1 MEDYKSEYEAALAR
15 AKAVYLTDDD
25 KKGAMETVFPELME
39 LDKDDEIR
47 QALIKYFTL
56 WGKSTPSTMG
66 FRNEDIVDW
75 LKRVKSVRV
84 KSAKVTTGKLA
95 EMIAER
101 NDKVKPKFKVGDW
114 IITKDK
120 NVHKDYSVCKIVE
133 IENKRYH
140 LENGDYLDKDTLEQ
154 YGYRLWTIQDA
165 KDGDVLASSKSI
177 FIFKGIYMAGKPE
190 SYCAIMDGYFFSC
203 PEGCWTNEQCYPA
216 TKEQCVLLFQKMHE
230 AGFEWDAEKKELKLL
245 ISNGGDV
252 EPELSHQ
259 EVTKK
264 CEQDKP
270 TNWTEE
276 DEKVRK
282 QLLDFVHRNALA
294 SYSDR
299 DKWVAWLEKQGE
311 QNFVDKAEPKFKVG
325 DKVLWKYNKS
335 DVRTITKISDY
346 GTYWIECP
354 GCGSGWWTD
363 DELEPYVESDWTE
376 EDEKKFTD
384 YSNNVLDLWK
394 KEYAEEFINWIG
406 TLKQRL
412 S

>member
-101 NDKVKPKFKVGDW
+101 NDKVKQKFKVGDW

-154 YGYRLWTIQDA
+154 YGYRLWNIQDA
-165 KDGDVLASSKSI
+165 NDGDVLASSKSI

-190 SYCAIMDGYFFSC
+190 SYCALMDGYFFSC
-203 PEGCWTNEQCYPA
+203 PKGCWTNEQCYPA
-216 TKEQCVLLFQKMHE
+216 TKEERNLLFQKMKE

-245 ISNGGDV
+245 ISNGGDF

-264 CEQDKP
+264 SKQGNMSKMCPRCVQEQKPQGFSIIEIINQGNAKVAADMVESKYKELTHSQVTKKSEQDKP

-276 DEKVRK
+276 DEEMFEEYKLGI
-282 QLLDFVHRNALA
+282 QALMKDA
-294 SYSDR
+294 
-299 DKWVAWLEKQGE
+299 
-311 QNFVDKAEPKFKVG
+311 
-325 DKVLWKYNKS
+325 
-335 DVRTITKISDY
+335 
-346 GTYWIECP
+346 
-354 GCGSGWWTD
+354 
-363 DELEPYVESDWTE
+363 YV
-376 EDEKKFTD
+376 KKFC
-384 YSNNVLDLWK
+384 
-394 KEYAEEFINWIG
+394 NWILE
-406 TLKQRL
+406 LKQRL
-412 S
+412 Q

>member
-1 MEDYKSEYEAALAR
+1 MEIQGLKQNIMEDYKSEYEAALAR

-47 QALIKYFTL
+47 KALIKFFTL
-56 WGKSTPSTMG
+56 CGKSNLSTMG
-66 FRNEDIVDW
+66 FSNDDIIDW

-101 NDKVKPKFKVGDW
+101 DNKVEPKFKVGDF
-114 IITKDK
+114 I
-120 NVHKDYSVCKIVE
+120 VSDYCMGRVVE
-133 IENKRYH
+133 ITN
-140 LENGDYLDKDTLEQ
+140 DAYLLDTEQ
-154 YGYRLWTIQDA
+154 GIPFSCRSTRLWDVTKDA

-216 TKEQCVLLFQKMHE
+216 TKEERNLLFQGMKE
-230 AGFEWDAEKKELKLL
+230 AGFEWDSEKKELKLL
-245 ISNGGDV
+245 ISNGGDF

-276 DEKVRK
+276 DTKLIDILIHIFYVNYPYNYYKVAMPELHSISSNEIISR
-282 QLLDFVHRNALA
+282 
-294 SYSDR
+294 
-299 DKWVAWLEKQGE
+299 LE
-311 QNFVDKAEPKFKVG
+311 
-325 DKVLWKYNKS
+325 S
-335 DVRTITKISDY
+335 
-346 GTYWIECP
+346 
-354 GCGSGWWTD
+354 
-363 DELEPYVESDWTE
+363 
-376 EDEKKFTD
+376 
-384 YSNNVLDLWK
+384 
-394 KEYAEEFINWIG
+394 
-406 TLKQRL
+406 LKQRL
-412 S
+412 Q